1 MGLLPSGA
9 EPSDLW
15 QLVGIDDAATPPF
28 ISGLLH
34 STRTRAEW
42 RRAGLPVLFDAR
54 GRVQH
59 VTRGGRVYEFVFVRE
74 ASAGREQ
81 QLA

>member
-1 MGLLPSGA
+1 MGLLPPGA
-9 EPSDLW
+9 EPSDRW

-34 STRTRAEW
+34 TARTRAEW

-59 VTRGGRVYEFVFVRE
+59 VTRGGRVYEFVYVRE
-74 ASAGREQ
+74 APETREAS
-81 QLA
+81 LG